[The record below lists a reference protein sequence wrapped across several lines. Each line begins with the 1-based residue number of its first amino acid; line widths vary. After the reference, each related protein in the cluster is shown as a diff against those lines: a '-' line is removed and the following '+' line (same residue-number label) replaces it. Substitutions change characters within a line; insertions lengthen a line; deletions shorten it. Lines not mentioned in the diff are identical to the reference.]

1 MRVNNRWFR
10 RTMILLGIV
19 TASYFLLPFL
29 LTTYARGLIRV
40 DELAPA
46 DIIIS
51 LSGDAYCLR
60 ERTAASLYQQGLA
73 RFVVVSGYAYGPD
86 LDTSIPSQNY
96 LLSLGLPASAVM
108 MMPGGN
114 NTRLEA
120 DHITALMRTRGWH
133 SAIIVTSSFH
143 SRRAL
148 FTFERAARDLTF
160 YSAPVPAQAPE
171 WQPAGW
177 WKRRGDFGRTV
188 RESFA
193 WGNTLFNGW
202 K

>member
-1 MRVNNRWFR
+1 
-10 RTMILLGIV
+10 MILLGIV

-29 LTTYARGLIRV
+29 LTTYARSLIRV

-108 MMPGGN
+108 MMPGGGATRCWRGMACISIYRPRGGISVQLPIWPATFPPPRISCN
-114 NTRLEA
+114 NSPALRWVSWPLRLRPRW
-120 DHITALMRTRGWH
+120 MRSDWSVSPCR
-133 SAIIVTSSFH
+133 
-143 SRRAL
+143 
-148 FTFERAARDLTF
+148 
-160 YSAPVPAQAPE
+160 
-171 WQPAGW
+171 
-177 WKRRGDFGRTV
+177 
-188 RESFA
+188 
-193 WGNTLFNGW
+193 
-202 K
+202 